1 MSLWMI
7 LAVLVVVATT
17 ISMSACILAG
27 RSERFLEDPALDEAA
42 YQQDLPLARP
52 SSDIAP
58 VPVRFAAHSDRIE
71 L

>member
-1 MSLWMI
+1 MSILII
-7 LAVLVVVATT
+7 LAVPVVVATT
-17 ISMSACILAG
+17 ISLSACILAG

-42 YQQDLPLARP
+42 YQTELRPARP

-58 VPVRFAAHSDRIE
+58 AAVRFAAHSDRIE